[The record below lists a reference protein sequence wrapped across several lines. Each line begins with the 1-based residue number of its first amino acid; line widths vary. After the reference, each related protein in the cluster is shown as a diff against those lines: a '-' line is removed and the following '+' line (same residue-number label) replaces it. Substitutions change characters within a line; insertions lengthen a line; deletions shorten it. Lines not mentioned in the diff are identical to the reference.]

1 MNCEFKRKLPI
12 PKKVKAMYP
21 VTDKMRE
28 DFEARDVEIKKV
40 LSGES
45 DKFLLIIVPC

>member
-28 DFEARDVEIKKV
+28 DFETRDAEIKKV
-40 LSGES
+40 L
-45 DKFLLIIVPC
+45 DKSSTEIILAS